1 MPGMLMDGGGAIVP
15 FSGEPGHAV
24 AAAPPVRNIRH
35 GVAPPISRVYVSFSS
50 GNLLQV
56 ACLRPPNPEGGGDRG
71 AEEVSGG
78 RVVEVN
84 LGGGG
89 SGPGGADAEEIDE
102 AEMRRIEY
110 GSVPAFALLQSRKNA
125 LVDGSGMSRL
135 PSVSEHA
142 EWWQYV
148 LEYSKTIGSLLGN
161 PDSLSA
167 YMIDDPKMILKVKEK
182 PTSLKAAWEL
192 LEIFFVDKQLQ
203 TWLPERLVD
212 WLADY
217 DSLLTKTENT
227 IYRTLINFQKKLI
240 NLQVV
245 EDDPDYW
252 SGLSAAL
259 SVGWL
264 DIVVN
269 MLRFHGSYQLDQ
281 MDSRETENGLVEAVA
296 VLVSTMPRMRPDL
309 PSGKLGQCCKTR
321 PDFIKA
327 LEKWRGQVSKLECSA
342 FWIQCGHQKTRDG
355 LKSLLHIMLGNIKN
369 LTASTSH
376 WLELFASHLLYIR
389 PFTVGFE
396 GMHQLAQKCIQ
407 LKPSADNSGL
417 TGLLTGILSEN
428 TEVVLAECTKNFGPW
443 MVTHAMELLTADN
456 DYADMMLHEEKPNF
470 GGISIEELHRLVYA
484 QVLCSHA
491 LTWQIAPTY
500 LSSCLNQGLGLLEIL
515 LLKQPI
521 QDNRVVLKTLEICRL
536 YELENVSTNIMKIAG
551 IYHWKHGRKGTGVYW
566 FQQANDKVRL
576 DRIAQQ
582 LFEHIGKSVTDDSF
596 KQWEGLL
603 ELLGSDI
610 GSAGGLEFLHRYRD
624 FKRSLQMAQE
634 GRTGESVRQTVEF
647 LIQLMRNPSTPQR
660 FWLPLLHDSVRLLNC
675 KPCPLLNVAETTL
688 LLNKLQE
695 LSLAKL
701 RPDFSNIHLPIHALN
716 SVRLAL
722 ASNLAR
728 AILEE
733 P

>member
-1 MPGMLMDGGGAIVP
+1 MPGMPTDGGGAMVP
-15 FSGEPGHAV
+15 FSGEPGQASP
-24 AAAPPVRNIRH
+24 APPPVRHIRH
-35 GVAPPISRVYVSFSS
+35 CVAPPISRVFISWSS

-56 ACLRPPNPEGGGDRG
+56 ACLRQPSSEGRGGV
-71 AEEVSGG
+71 EEVGG

-84 LGGGG
+84 LGAGGC
-89 SGPGGADAEEIDE
+89 GGVEVDEEIDA
-102 AEMRRIEY
+102 AEIRRIEY

-125 LVDGSGMSRL
+125 LTEAAAMSHA
-135 PSVSEHA
+135 PSLSEHA

-148 LEYSKTIGSLLGN
+148 LEYSKTIGNLLGN
-161 PDSLSA
+161 PDSPPAFTLE
-167 YMIDDPKMILKVKEK
+167 DPKTILKVGEK
-182 PTSLKAAWEL
+182 PTSLRAAWEL
-192 LEIFFVDKQLQ
+192 LEMFFVDKQLQ
-203 TWLPERLVD
+203 GWLPECLVD
-212 WLADY
+212 WLDDF
-217 DSLLTKTENT
+217 DSLLSKESTVYSN
-227 IYRTLINFQKKLI
+227 LSSFQKKLI
-240 NLQVV
+240 KLQIV

-252 SGLSAAL
+252 NGLAAAL

-281 MDSRETENGLVEAVA
+281 MDNRETENGLVEAVA

-327 LEKWRGQVSKLECSA
+327 WEKWRGQVNKLECSA
-342 FWIQCGHQKTRDG
+342 FWIQCGHRKTRDG
-355 LKSLLHIMLGNIKN
+355 LKKLLHILMGNVKE
-369 LTASTSH
+369 LTAATSH
-376 WLELFASHLLYIR
+376 WLELFVSHFLYIR

-396 GMHQLAQKCIQ
+396 GMHHLAQKCIE
-407 LKPSADNSGL
+407 LKPSSGTNGL
-417 TGLLTGILSEN
+417 TDLLVGILSEN
-428 TEVVLAECTKNFGPW
+428 PEVVLAECTNNFGPW
-443 MVTHAMELLTADN
+443 FVTHAMELLTADN
-456 DYADMMLHEEKPNF
+456 DYADMMLHEERPKF
-470 GGISIEELHRLVYA
+470 GGISIEELHRIVYA
-484 QVLCSHA
+484 QVLCSHS

-521 QDNRVVLKTLEICRL
+521 QDNRLVLKTLEICRL
-536 YELENVSTNIMKIAG
+536 YELENVSTNIMKISG
-551 IYHWKHGRKGTGVYW
+551 IYHWKHGRKGDGVYW
-566 FQQANDKVRL
+566 FQQAHDKVRL

-582 LFEHIGKSVTDDSF
+582 LFERIGKSVTDDSF

-624 FKRSLQMAQE
+624 FKRSLQQAQE
-634 GRTGESVRQTVEF
+634 GRTGEAARQTAEF

-660 FWLPLLHDSVRLLNC
+660 FWLPLLHDSVELLNC
-675 KPCPLLNVAETTL
+675 KPKPLLNVAETTL

-701 RPDFSNIHLPIHALN
+701 HPDFSSNHLPSHALN
-716 SVRLAL
+716 TVRLAL

-733 P
+733 

>member
-1 MPGMLMDGGGAIVP
+1 MPGMPTDGGGAMVP
-15 FSGEPGHAV
+15 FTGEPGQG
-24 AAAPPVRNIRH
+24 APPPAPVRPIRH
-35 GVAPPISRVYVSFSS
+35 GVAPPIFRIYVSWSS

-56 ACLRPPNPEGGGDRG
+56 ACLRPPNSDGGGG
-71 AEEVSGG
+71 TEEVVGS
-78 RVVEVN
+78 VVEVN
-84 LGGGG
+84 LGDGG
-89 SGPGGADAEEIDE
+89 SGGSEAEEKIDE

-110 GSVPAFALLQSRKNA
+110 GSVPAFALLQSRKNTLA
-125 LVDGSGMSRL
+125 DVATMSHV
-135 PSVSEHA
+135 PSVPDHA

-161 PDSLSA
+161 PDPSGF
-167 YMIDDPKMILKVKEK
+167 MIEEPKTILKVREK
-182 PTSLKAAWEL
+182 PTSLRAAWEL
-192 LEIFFVDKQLQ
+192 LEIFYVDKRLQ
-203 TWLPERLVD
+203 GWLPERLVD
-212 WLADY
+212 WLADF
-217 DSLLTKTENT
+217 DSLLSTMASTVYSK
-227 IYRTLINFQKKLI
+227 LSNFQKKLV
-240 NLQVV
+240 NLQIV

-252 SGLSAAL
+252 NGLSAAL

-281 MDSRETENGLVEAVA
+281 MDSREAW
-296 VLVSTMPRMRPDL
+296 
-309 PSGKLGQCCKTR
+309 
-321 PDFIKA
+321 
-327 LEKWRGQVSKLECSA
+327 EKWRGQVTKLECSA

-355 LKSLLHIMLGNIKN
+355 LKNLLHIMMGNIKEI
-369 LTASTSH
+369 TAATSH
-376 WLELFASHLLYIR
+376 WLELFASHFLYIK

-396 GMHQLAQKCIQ
+396 GMHHLAQKCIQ
-407 LKPSADNSGL
+407 LMPSSGTNGL
-417 TGLLTGILSEN
+417 TGLIIGVMSEN
-428 TEVVLAECTKNFGPW
+428 PEVVLAECTKNFGPW
-443 MVTHAMELLTADN
+443 LVTHAMELLTADN
-456 DYADMMLHEEKPNF
+456 DYADIMLHEERPNL

-484 QVLCSHA
+484 QVLCCHP

-521 QDNRVVLKTLEICRL
+521 QDNCLVLKTLEICRL
-536 YELENVSTNIMKIAG
+536 YELENVSTIIMKIAG

-566 FQQANDKVRL
+566 FQQARDKVCL

-624 FKRSLQMAQE
+624 FKRSLQQALD
-634 GRTGESVRQTVEF
+634 RRCGEAARQTVDF
-647 LIQLMRNPSTPQR
+647 LIQLMKNPSTPQR
-660 FWLPLLHDSVRLLNC
+660 FWLPLLHDSVELLNS
-675 KPCPLLNVAETTL
+675 KLSPLMDVAETTL

-695 LSLAKL
+695 LSMAKL
-701 RPDFSNIHLPIHALN
+701 RPDFSSNHLPSHAMS

-728 AILEE
+728 AVLEDRS
-733 P
+733 PSTL

>member
-1 MPGMLMDGGGAIVP
+1 MPGMPTEAGGAIVP
-15 FSGEPGHAV
+15 FSGEAGQG
-24 AAAPPVRNIRH
+24 APPPPSVRHIRH
-35 GVAPPISRVYVSFSS
+35 GVTPPIFRVFVSWSS

-56 ACLRPPNPEGGGDRG
+56 ACLRQPSPEDGGG
-71 AEEVSGG
+71 AEEVSGS
-78 RVVEVN
+78 VVEVN

-89 SGPGGADAEEIDE
+89 SGRAEVEEKIDE

-110 GSVPAFALLQSRKNA
+110 GSLPAFALLQSRKNA
-125 LVDGSGMSRL
+125 LAEAAAMSRVPAL
-135 PSVSEHA
+135 PEQA

-148 LEYSKTIGSLLGN
+148 LEYSKTVGNLLGN
-161 PDSLSA
+161 PDSPPA
-167 YMIDDPKMILKVKEK
+167 FTIEDPKTILKVGEK
-182 PTSLKAAWEL
+182 PTSLRAAWEL
-192 LEIFFVDKQLQ
+192 LEMFYVDKQLQ
-203 TWLPERLVD
+203 GWLPERLVD
-212 WLADY
+212 WLADF
-217 DSLLTKTENT
+217 DSLLSKKESTVYLK
-227 IYRTLINFQKKLI
+227 LSNFQKRLMKLQI
-240 NLQVV
+240 V

-252 SGLSAAL
+252 NGLSAAL

-281 MDSRETENGLVEAVA
+281 MDNRETENGLVEAVA

-327 LEKWRGQVSKLECSA
+327 WERWRGQVNKLECSA

-355 LKSLLHIMLGNIKN
+355 LKNLLHIMMGNVKE
-369 LTASTSH
+369 LTAATSH
-376 WLELFASHLLYIR
+376 WLELFASHFLYIR

-396 GMHQLAQKCIQ
+396 GMHHLAQKCIQ
-407 LKPSADNSGL
+407 LKPSSGTSGL
-417 TGLLTGILSEN
+417 TDLLIGILSEN
-428 TEVVLAECTKNFGPW
+428 SEVVLAECTNNFGPW
-443 MVTHAMELLTADN
+443 FVTHAMELLTADN
-456 DYADMMLHEEKPNF
+456 DYADMMLHEERPNF
-470 GGISIEELHRLVYA
+470 GGISIEELHRIVYA
-484 QVLCSHA
+484 QVLCSHS

-521 QDNRVVLKTLEICRL
+521 QDNRLVLKTLEICRL
-536 YELENVSTNIMKIAG
+536 YELEDVSTKIMKIAG
-551 IYHWKHGRKGTGVYW
+551 IYHWKHGRKGAGVYW
-566 FQQANDKVRL
+566 FQQAHDKVRL

-624 FKRSLQMAQE
+624 FKRSLQQARE
-634 GRTGESVRQTVEF
+634 GRTGEAARQTVEF

-660 FWLPLLHDSVRLLNC
+660 FWLPLLHDAVDLLNC
-675 KPCPLLNVAETTL
+675 KPNPLLNVAETTL

-701 RPDFSNIHLPIHALN
+701 HPGFSSNHLPSQALN
-716 SVRLAL
+716 SVRLSL

-733 P
+733 

>member
-1 MPGMLMDGGGAIVP
+1 MPGMPTDGGGGGAIVP
-15 FSGEPGHAV
+15 FRGEPDQGTPSPPAV
-24 AAAPPVRNIRH
+24 RPIRH
-35 GVAPPISRVYVSFSS
+35 GVAPPIFRVYISWSS

-56 ACLRPPNPEGGGDRG
+56 ACFRPPNSEGRG
-71 AEEVSGG
+71 RSEEVAGS
-78 RVVEVN
+78 VVEVN
-84 LGGGG
+84 FGCGG
-89 SGPGGADAEEIDE
+89 SGGAEVEEEIDE

-125 LVDGSGMSRL
+125 LADAAAMSRMS
-135 PSVSEHA
+135 SVPDYA
-142 EWWQYV
+142 DWWQYV
-148 LEYSKTIGSLLGN
+148 LEYSKAIGNLLGN
-161 PDSLSA
+161 PDSPLA
-167 YMIDDPKMILKVKEK
+167 FMIEDPKTILKVREK

-192 LEIFFVDKQLQ
+192 LEIFYVDKQLQ
-203 TWLPERLVD
+203 SWLPERLVD
-212 WLADY
+212 WLADF
-217 DSLLTKTENT
+217 DSLLSGTEST
-227 IYRTLINFQKKLI
+227 VYSKLSNFQKKLI
-240 NLQVV
+240 NLQII

-252 SGLSAAL
+252 NGLSSAL

-281 MDSRETENGLVEAVA
+281 MDNRETENGLVEAVA
-296 VLVSTMPRMRPDL
+296 VLVSTMPRLRPNL
-309 PSGKLGQCCKTR
+309 PTGKLGQCCKTR
-321 PDFIKA
+321 PDFVKA
-327 LEKWRGQVSKLECSA
+327 WEKWRGQVTKLECSA

-355 LKSLLHIMLGNIKN
+355 LKTLLHIMMGNIKE
-369 LTASTSH
+369 LTASTFH
-376 WLELFASHLLYIR
+376 WLELFASHFLYIR

-396 GMHQLAQKCIQ
+396 GMHHLAQKCIQ
-407 LKPSADNSGL
+407 LKPSSGTNGL
-417 TGLLTGILSEN
+417 TGLVIGVLSEN
-428 TEVVLAECTKNFGPW
+428 PEVVLAECTKNFGPW
-443 MVTHAMELLTADN
+443 LVTHAMELLTADN
-456 DYADMMLHEEKPNF
+456 DYADTMLHEERPNL

-484 QVLCSHA
+484 QVLCSHS

-521 QDNRVVLKTLEICRL
+521 QDNRLVLKTLEICRL
-536 YELENVSTNIMKIAG
+536 YELDDVSRNIMKIAG
-551 IYHWKHGRKGTGVYW
+551 IYHWKHGRKGAGVYW
-566 FQQANDKVRL
+566 FQQAHDKVRL

-582 LFEHIGKSVTDDSF
+582 LFERIGKSVTDDSF

-603 ELLGSDI
+603 ELLGPDI

-624 FKRSLQMAQE
+624 FKRSLQQALA
-634 GRTGESVRQTVEF
+634 GRSGEAARQTADF

-660 FWLPLLHDSVRLLNC
+660 FWLPLLHDSVELLNC
-675 KPCPLLNVAETTL
+675 KPSPLINVAETTL

-701 RPDFSNIHLPIHALN
+701 RPDFSNNHLPSHALS

-728 AILEE
+728 AILED

>member
-1 MPGMLMDGGGAIVP
+1 MPGMPADSGSAIVP
-15 FSGEPGHAV
+15 FSGEPKHA
-24 AAAPPVRNIRH
+24 ASAPPVRPIRH
-35 GVAPPISRVYVSFSS
+35 GVPPPISRVYISWSS

-56 ACLRPPNPEGGGDRG
+56 ACLRPPSPEEGAGRGG
-71 AEEVSGG
+71 EEVGG

-84 LGGGG
+84 LGVGAGNG
-89 SGPGGADAEEIDE
+89 STEVEEEVDE

-125 LVDGSGMSRL
+125 LAEAAAMQHMH
-135 PSVSEHA
+135 SVSEHA

-148 LEYSKTIGSLLGN
+148 LEYSKTIGNLLGN
-161 PDSLSA
+161 QDSLPA
-167 YMIDDPKMILKVKEK
+167 LMIEDPRAILKVREK

-192 LEIFFVDKQLQ
+192 LEIFYVDKELHS
-203 TWLPERLVD
+203 WLLERLVD

-217 DSLLTKTENT
+217 DSLLTKTDGTVYCKLN
-227 IYRTLINFQKKLI
+227 NFQKKLI
-240 NLQVV
+240 NLQIV
-245 EDDPDYW
+245 ENDDDYW
-252 SGLSAAL
+252 NGLSAAL

-264 DIVVN
+264 DVVVN

-281 MDSRETENGLVEAVA
+281 MDNRETENGLVEAVA

-309 PSGKLGQCCKTR
+309 PKSKLGQCCKTR

-327 LEKWRGQVSKLECSA
+327 WEKWRGQVSKLECSA
-342 FWIQCGHQKTRDG
+342 FWIQCSHQKTRDG
-355 LKSLLHIMLGNIKN
+355 LKNLLHIMMGNIKD
-369 LTASTSH
+369 LTAATSH
-376 WLELFASHLLYIR
+376 WLELFASHFLYIR

-396 GMHQLAQKCIQ
+396 GMHHLAQKCIQ
-407 LKPSADNSGL
+407 LKPSFDANGL
-417 TGLLTGILSEN
+417 TGLLNGILSEN
-428 TEVVLAECTKNFGPW
+428 PEVVLAECTKKFGPW
-443 MVTHAMELLTADN
+443 MVTHCMELLAADN
-456 DYADMMLHEEKPNF
+456 DYADIMLHEERPNF

-484 QVLCSHA
+484 QVLCSHS

-521 QDNRVVLKTLEICRL
+521 QDNRLVLKTLELCRL
-536 YELENVSTNIMKIAG
+536 YELENVGTNIMKIAG

-566 FQQANDKVRL
+566 FQQAHDKVRL

-582 LFEHIGKSVTDDSF
+582 LFERIGKSVADDNF

-624 FKRSLQMAQE
+624 FKRSLQQALE
-634 GRTGESVRQTVEF
+634 GRTGEAARQTVEF
-647 LIQLMRNPSTPQR
+647 LIQLMRNPCTPQR
-660 FWLPLLHDSVRLLNC
+660 FWLPLLHDSVKLLNC
-675 KPCPLLNVAETTL
+675 KPRPLLNVAETTL

-695 LSLAKL
+695 LSMAKL
-701 RPDFSNIHLPIHALN
+701 RPDFCSNHLPSHALS

-722 ASNLAR
+722 GSNLAR

-733 P
+733 A

>member
-1 MPGMLMDGGGAIVP
+1 MPGMPTDGGGSIVP
-15 FSGEPGHAV
+15 FRGEPGQGAPSL
-24 AAAPPVRNIRH
+24 PPVRPIRH
-35 GVAPPISRVYVSFSS
+35 GVAPPIFRVYVSWSS

-56 ACLRPPNPEGGGDRG
+56 ACLRPPNLVGCGG
-71 AEEVSGG
+71 AEEVAGS
-78 RVVEVN
+78 VVEVN
-84 LGGGG
+84 LGCGG
-89 SGPGGADAEEIDE
+89 SGGADVEEEIDE

-125 LVDGSGMSRL
+125 LTDAAAMSHMS
-135 PSVSEHA
+135 SVPDYA
-142 EWWQYV
+142 EWSQYV
-148 LEYSKTIGSLLGN
+148 LEYSKTIGNLLGN
-161 PDSLSA
+161 PDSPSA
-167 YMIDDPKMILKVKEK
+167 FMIEDPKTILKVKEK
-182 PTSLKAAWEL
+182 PTSLRAAWEL
-192 LEIFFVDKQLQ
+192 LEIFYVDKQLQ
-203 TWLPERLVD
+203 SWLPERLVD
-212 WLADY
+212 WLADF
-217 DSLLTKTENT
+217 DSLLSATEST
-227 IYRTLINFQKKLI
+227 VHSKLSSFQKKLI
-240 NLQVV
+240 NLQIV

-252 SGLSAAL
+252 NGLSAAL

-281 MDSRETENGLVEAVA
+281 MDNRETENGLVEAVA
-296 VLVSTMPRMRPDL
+296 VLVSTMPRLRPNL

-321 PDFIKA
+321 PDFVKA
-327 LEKWRGQVSKLECSA
+327 WEKWRGQVTKLECSA

-355 LKSLLHIMLGNIKN
+355 LKNLLHIMMGNMKE

-376 WLELFASHLLYIR
+376 WLELFASHFLYIK

-407 LKPSADNSGL
+407 LKPSSGSNGL
-417 TGLLTGILSEN
+417 TGLIIGVLSEN
-428 TEVVLAECTKNFGPW
+428 PEVVLAECTKNFGPW
-443 MVTHAMELLTADN
+443 LVTHAMELLTADN
-456 DYADMMLHEEKPNF
+456 DYADTMLHEERPNL

-484 QVLCSHA
+484 QVLCSHS

-521 QDNRVVLKTLEICRL
+521 QDNRLVLKTLEICRL
-536 YELENVSTNIMKIAG
+536 YELDSVSTSIMKIAG
-551 IYHWKHGRKGTGVYW
+551 NYHWKHGRKGAGVYW
-566 FQQANDKVRL
+566 FQQAHDKARL

-582 LFEHIGKSVTDDSF
+582 LFERIGKSVTDDSF

-603 ELLGSDI
+603 ELLGPDI

-624 FKRSLQMAQE
+624 FKRSLQQALD
-634 GRTGESVRQTVEF
+634 RRSGEAARQTVDF

-660 FWLPLLHDSVRLLNC
+660 FWLPLLHDSVELLNC
-675 KPCPLLNVAETTL
+675 KSSPLMNVAETTL

-701 RPDFSNIHLPIHALN
+701 RPDFSNNHLPNHALN

-722 ASNLAR
+722 ASNLAH
-728 AILEE
+728 AIIED